1 MQSPFFSHFH
11 PSVAIFASNLLVRQK
26 SLPKPELANHTLMH
40 FLDKFVYRNPKTSDS
55 SRGGSIMQPVLA
67 AGSSSH
73 IVSSGK
79 ATAKTQALVNSSSFW
94 NLKLDQVAAED
105 VFFHEY
111 FAQVGKPGQAAAKTK
126 KERKQEEKKALE
138 DDEEEADEE
147 EIWDALV
154 NSQPEI
160 GVDLDD
166 DSDID
171 MEDYDDSEDEDLDLD
186 GAKGAAALDEGSDDG
201 FEGIFGDSDS
211 DVEEE
216 DEEDEDVDEDDDEE
230 SEETP
235 AAAPGQSRKGRL
247 NRKEMKSLPMFASVD
262 DYAEMLAGE
271 EDGLDDK

>member
-11 PSVAIFASNLLVRQK
+11 PSVSIFASNLLVRQK

-40 FLDKFVYRNPKTSDS
+40 FLDKFVYRNPKSSDS

-111 FAQVGKPGQAAAKTK
+111 FAQVGKPSQATKTK
-126 KERKQEEKKALE
+126 KERKQEEKALE
-138 DDEEEADEE
+138 DDDEEADED

-154 NSQPEI
+154 NSRPEV

-166 DSDID
+166 ESDID
-171 MEDYDDSEDEDLDLD
+171 MEDYDDSDDEDLDLD
-186 GAKGAAALDEGSDDG
+186 GEKGAADLDEGSDDG
-201 FEGIFGDSDS
+201 FEGIFGDSD
-211 DVEEE
+211 EEEEEEEEDE
-216 DEEDEDVDEDDDEE
+216 DEEDEEE

-235 AAAPGQSRKGRL
+235 AAALGKPRKGRL

-271 EDGLDDK
+271 EDGLDDQ